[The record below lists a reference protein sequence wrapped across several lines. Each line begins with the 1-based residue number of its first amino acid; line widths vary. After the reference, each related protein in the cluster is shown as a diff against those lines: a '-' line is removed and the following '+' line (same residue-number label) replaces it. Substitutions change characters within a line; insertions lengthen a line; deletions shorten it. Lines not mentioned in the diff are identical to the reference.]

1 MLKKVLRIIAVIGIT
16 LVSGI
21 IGLVIGS
28 HIGGN
33 YAQDFIFD
41 GVRGYEATGQLGF
54 ILCAVAGLF
63 LSVWF
68 IVRRKNKPQ

>member
-1 MLKKVLRIIAVIGIT
+1 MLIKVLRIIAVIGIT

-21 IGLVIGS
+21 IGLVIGAL
-28 HIGGN
+28 IGGN
-33 YAQDFIFD
+33 YAQDFVFD

-54 ILCAVAGLF
+54 ILGAVAGLF

>member
-1 MLKKVLRIIAVIGIT
+1 MLIKVLRIIAVIGIT

-21 IGLVIGS
+21 IGLVIGAL
-28 HIGGN
+28 IGGN
-33 YAQDFIFD
+33 YAQDFVFD

-54 ILCAVAGLF
+54 ILGVVAGLF

>member
-1 MLKKVLRIIAVIGIT
+1 MLIKVLRIIAVIGIT

-21 IGLVIGS
+21 IGLVIGAL
-28 HIGGN
+28 IGGS
-33 YAQDFIFD
+33 YAQDFVFD

-54 ILCAVAGLF
+54 ILGAVAGLF